1 MNYRVELSSEAQKIQ
16 QYLDQKLRQ
25 LIPNASFSENTL
37 NDVLDTD
44 SNMQLMLATVDDSVT
59 MTADEIGAIWSDF
72 PYWAFAWAG
81 GIGLAEYI
89 LQNPELVK
97 DKRVVDFGCGSGVR
111 AVAAALMGA
120 KEVICCDLDD
130 DALLASALN
139 IELNSL
145 RNPSLKSTV
154 FSYSN
159 DISSVDDIGL
169 LLAADVLYDISA
181 EDDLFKTLQ
190 RSQQCLFAETQ
201 QMQYKYDM
209 LSIAY
214 QVTKSTLPRVGDFDE
229 AMDVVIFTTD

>member
-1 MNYRVELSSEAQKIQ
+1 MNDLVELSNEAQKIQ

-25 LIPNASFSENTL
+25 LIPKASFSKNNL
-37 NDVLDTD
+37 NHVLDTN
-44 SNMQLMLATVDDSVT
+44 STMPLMLATVDDSVT
-59 MTADEIGAIWSDF
+59 LTADEIGAIWSNF

-81 GIGLAEYI
+81 GIGLAEFI
-89 LQNPELVK
+89 LLNPELVK
-97 DKRVVDFGCGSGVR
+97 NKRVVDFGCGSGI
-111 AVAAALMGA
+111 AAIAAALTGA
-120 KEVICCDLDD
+120 EEVICCDLDD

-139 IELNSL
+139 IELNCIG
-145 RNPSLKSTV
+145 NPSLNQIK

-159 DISSVDDIGL
+159 DISAIDDIGL

-181 EDDLFKTLQ
+181 EDDLFQTLQ

-201 QMQYKYDM
+201 QMEYKYDM

-214 QVTKSTLPRVGDFDE
+214 QATKSTLPRVGDFDE